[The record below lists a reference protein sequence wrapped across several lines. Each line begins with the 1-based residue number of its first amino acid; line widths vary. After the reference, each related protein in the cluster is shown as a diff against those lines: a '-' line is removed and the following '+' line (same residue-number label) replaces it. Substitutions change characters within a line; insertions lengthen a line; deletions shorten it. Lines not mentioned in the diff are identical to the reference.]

1 LTSSY
6 PAGAAVLGLMSG
18 TSLDGLDMA
27 ICTFGEHDKKYSYR
41 ILAAETV
48 PYPPAWKERLENA
61 AGLPAQELM
70 LLNVQYGKFIGRLA
84 KEFIAAHKIKVSLV
98 SSHGHTV
105 FHQPQSGFSTQIGC
119 GPTIAATTGINT
131 VYDFRTLD
139 VALGGQGAPLVPI
152 GDELLF
158 GEYEACLNL
167 GGIANVSLRKN
178 DRRIAYDI
186 CVANMLLN
194 DLAMRV
200 NQPYDMNG
208 DLARKG
214 QLIPALLDQLNENAY
229 YSQAGAKSIG
239 REWFA
244 DNIETLFQHP
254 AQIPDLLATA
264 TEHVA
269 VTIAGDLQKHQVKK
283 VLVTGGGA
291 WNSFLME
298 RLRAHSNLDLVVPAA
313 KIVNFKEALIF
324 AFLGYLR
331 VNGLVNTLKSV
342 TGARADSVGGSLVLA
357 PAT

>member
-1 LTSSY
+1 
-6 PAGAAVLGLMSG
+6 MSG

-27 ICTFGEHDKKYSYR
+27 ICSFDKHDKRYSYS

-48 PYPPAWKERLENA
+48 PYRPSWKKRLENA
-61 AGLPAQELM
+61 ASLTAHEFVQ
-70 LLNVQYGKFIGRLA
+70 LNAQYGKFTGDLA
-84 KEFIAAHKIKVSLV
+84 REFIASRKITVSLV

-119 GPTIAATTGINT
+119 GPTIAATTGIDT

-158 GEYEACLNL
+158 GEFEACLNL
-167 GGIANVSLRKN
+167 GGIANISLRK
-178 DRRIAYDI
+178 DDCRIAYDI

-194 DLAMRV
+194 SLAMRV
-200 NQPYDMNG
+200 NKPYDRNG
-208 DLARKG
+208 ELARQG
-214 QLIPALLDQLNENAY
+214 RIINALLEQLNGNPY
-229 YSQAGAKSIG
+229 YSQSGARSIG

-244 DNIETLFQHP
+244 ANVEPLFENH
-254 AQIPDLLATA
+254 AHIPELLATA

-269 VTIAGDLQKHQVKK
+269 VTIAKDLQKHNVKN

-291 WNSFLME
+291 WNGFLME
-298 RLRAHSNLDLVVPAA
+298 RIRFHSNLSLVIPGED
-313 KIVNFKEALIF
+313 IVNFKEALIF

-331 VNGLVNTLKSV
+331 VKGSVNTLRSV
-342 TGARADSVGGSLVLA
+342 TGARSDSTGGSLALA
-357 PAT
+357 PST